1 MKLIGSRTE
10 KSIERAL
17 KTSHKL
23 LFQDVIGIPWKNEL
37 LKLDPNLK
45 TAYELDCIPEQGEDI
60 CTFITDKKEIY
71 VIEIS
76 RVDPQEPVIIEQ
88 INFHDYKKSLRGKD
102 ANLTLIIALKLIEE
116 DLKALK
122 DESTS

>member
-10 KSIERAL
+10 KSIEDAL
-17 KTSHKL
+17 KTSQKL
-23 LFQDVIGIPWKNEL
+23 LFQDKMYTPWKNEL

-45 TAYELDCIPEQGEDI
+45 TAYELNCIPEQGEDI

-76 RVDPQEPVIIEQ
+76 RVDPEEPVIVEQ
-88 INFHDYKKSLRGKD
+88 INFHEYKKSLRGKD

-116 DLKALK
+116 DLKSMK
-122 DESTS
+122 NE

>member
-10 KSIERAL
+10 KSIENAL
-17 KTSHKL
+17 KTSRKL
-23 LFQDVIGIPWKNEL
+23 LFQNEIYIPWKSEL
-37 LKLDPNLK
+37 LKLDPDLK
-45 TAYELDCIPEQGEDI
+45 TAYELNCIPEQGEDI

-76 RVDPQEPVIIEQ
+76 RVDPKEPVIVEQ
-88 INFHDYKKSLRGKD
+88 INFHEYKKSLRGKD

-116 DLKALK
+116 DLKSMK
-122 DESTS
+122 QE